1 MKERKAIKTGGR
13 PTKKA
18 GEKRAY
24 MVSVKMDPR
33 EYISLK
39 TKANSA
45 GISRSDF
52 IRRCVAGS
60 KICPRLTPELNDY
73 IRKLSG
79 MGNNLNQIA
88 RKANAEGY
96 ASARNEYLHLADKI
110 DNVIELIED
119 DGKNSERHGI

>member
-13 PTKKA
+13 PTKKL
-18 GEKRAY
+18 GEKRTY
-24 MVSVKMDPR
+24 MVNLKLDTA
-33 EYISLK
+33 EYYSLK
-39 TKANSA
+39 TKVKSA

-52 IRRCVAGS
+52 IRQCIAGS
-60 KICPRLTPELNDY
+60 SIRPRLTPALNDY

-96 ASARNEYLHLADKI
+96 INARSEYLYLADKI
-110 DNVIELIED
+110 DNVIEMIED
-119 DGKNSERHGI
+119 DGKNSKG

>member
-1 MKERKAIKTGGR
+1 MEDKKPIKKSGR
-13 PTKKA
+13 PTKKK
-18 GEKRAY
+18 GEKRSY
-24 MVSVKMDPR
+24 KVCVKMDTR

-39 TKANSA
+39 AKANSA
-45 GISRSDF
+45 GISRSEYVRQSLAESI
-52 IRRCVAGS
+52 IR
-60 KICPRLTPELNDY
+60 PRLTPELNDY

-96 ASARNEYLHLADKI
+96 TSARSEYLYLADKI

-119 DGKNSERHGI
+119 DGKNSKG